1 MIKSKDDLPIAIFIQ
16 WKDDDG
22 NVLDGEDQTWCQD
35 KIYKN
40 DVRYILDNRHLPRQ

>member
-1 MIKSKDDLPIAIFIQ
+1 MIKSKDDLPRAIYIQ
-16 WKDDDG
+16 WQDDEG
-22 NVLDGEDQTWCQD
+22 NLIDGEDQTWCQD